1 MAPAP
6 VVRTPTPVPGPSP
19 RPSEAP
25 TLDVRI
31 RADAPLAE
39 VWSAA
44 IDAMTK
50 QSQRV
55 LFEPCQLRSLS
66 DGKAVIGAPAKSLFL
81 LKSDANEAVLVDAL
95 TRVTGRSPRLE
106 WLPVEGPPA
115 GANGANAGAEGS
127 ASVGPSGA
135 ELSQQAREHPLVQ
148 SVVELLGARV
158 VRVGPRRAD
167 DR

>member
-1 MAPAP
+1 MPVAAAP
-6 VVRTPTPVPGPSP
+6 VVRTAPTPAPASAPK
-19 RPSEAP
+19 PSEAP
-25 TLDVRI
+25 ILDIRI

-39 VWSAA
+39 VWLAA

-55 LFEPCQLRSLS
+55 LFEPCELRSLN
-66 DGKAVIGAPAKSLFL
+66 DGKAVIGAPTKSLFL

-106 WLPVEGPPA
+106 WLPVEAAAADAAATGAPA
-115 GANGANAGAEGS
+115 
-127 ASVGPSGA
+127 GPSGA
-135 ELSQQAREHPLVQ
+135 ELSQQARDHPLVK

-158 VRVGPRRAD
+158 VRVGPRQAG